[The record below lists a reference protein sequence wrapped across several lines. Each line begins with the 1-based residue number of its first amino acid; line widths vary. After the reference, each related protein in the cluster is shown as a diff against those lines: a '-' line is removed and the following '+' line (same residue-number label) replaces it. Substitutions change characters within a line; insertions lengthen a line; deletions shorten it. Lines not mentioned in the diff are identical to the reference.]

1 MLMLSSMWIK
11 FIRLKIGRA
20 KEKKILEAEEV
31 EIGEEEEEEKI
42 HVNEDSGR
50 RYNLNNTTGVAH
62 SLDKR

>member
-31 EIGEEEEEEKI
+31 EIEEEEEKEF
-42 HVNEDSGR
+42 HVDEDSGK
-50 RYNLNNTTGVAH
+50 RYNLNNTTGV
-62 SLDKR
+62 SRWLG